1 MLKALYKLMKN
12 DVYGKTMENL
22 RNRTDVLLVSN
33 KETIWNGHQSQV
45 TFHKKNVWEWFSCN
59 T

>member
-33 KETIWNGHQSQV
+33 KETI
-45 TFHKKNVWEWFSCN
+45 
-59 T
+59 